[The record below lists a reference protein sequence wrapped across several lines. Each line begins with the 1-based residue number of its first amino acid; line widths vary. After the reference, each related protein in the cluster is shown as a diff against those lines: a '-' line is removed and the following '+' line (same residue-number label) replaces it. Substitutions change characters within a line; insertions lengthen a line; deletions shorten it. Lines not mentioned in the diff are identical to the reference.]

1 MAGANTVQQQIE
13 QLITG
18 QGQPPNYTDYG
29 PLGSGPVYALQY
41 AEFGS
46 GAFISGNLTAIQAI
60 PPDQMKGYSG
70 VYQGSLSAQGN
81 LVAMQLNFGN
91 VKLSDGTVIDSNGNT
106 IPAGSA
112 VPWATGY
119 FRTYWKDP
127 RQCVFGAD
135 SAIPAITAVMPASI
149 TDLQGNFLYYMDLQ
163 LTRVTG
169 SNYFNTLHFINVFN
183 EAFSWVTTSNQY
195 IAALVKAKSQNL
207 AYYNAKSY
215 QDLITQGWATYQ
227 TGNALIAAFNNI
239 GFMPVSISTGNFG
252 TANAVAKTLIDL
264 GLGAIGGLT
273 NTLIVNNVNPN
284 DIYNPIYTPIIAQT
298 LGNIT
303 NSSDLQTIQ
312 EVIKS
317 KVPNMVS
324 PLDYTSISS
333 VSGMPNDSAFADFS
347 AVGADM
353 YQKAPNFNLI
363 YGPNIAKFIGNIQGN
378 VSSNVEALATTTSLI
393 PDSVI
398 KSLESI
404 LPVASDDKPITML
417 NVIGAASGYL
427 NDGMARVNLGLAE
440 LYATSYGPT
449 IRTILSDISRYAAE
463 IPLTMAEM
471 MATNNNPN
479 YWSNRLN
486 SRIDDYYNT
495 VAQAA
500 ADPAMYTIVN
510 EINSN
515 YLDVCQKLRLEVLN
529 YDKANF
535 TVDVLNS
542 ASVGTTN
549 LLGFV
554 SGIPSYGQDSANISS
569 GYMLY
574 GMSSNNVAGQTLQS
588 LLSMTK
594 NIDQFNTVGI
604 ATQNL
609 L

>member
-1 MAGANTVQQQIE
+1 
-13 QLITG
+13 
-18 QGQPPNYTDYG
+18 
-29 PLGSGPVYALQY
+29 
-41 AEFGS
+41 
-46 GAFISGNLTAIQAI
+46 
-60 PPDQMKGYSG
+60 
-70 VYQGSLSAQGN
+70 
-81 LVAMQLNFGN
+81 
-91 VKLSDGTVIDSNGNT
+91 
-106 IPAGSA
+106 
-112 VPWATGY
+112 
-119 FRTYWKDP
+119 
-127 RQCVFGAD
+127 
-135 SAIPAITAVMPASI
+135 
-149 TDLQGNFLYYMDLQ
+149 
-163 LTRVTG
+163 
-169 SNYFNTLHFINVFN
+169 
-183 EAFSWVTTSNQY
+183 
-195 IAALVKAKSQNL
+195 
-207 AYYNAKSY
+207 
-215 QDLITQGWATYQ
+215 
-227 TGNALIAAFNNI
+227 
-239 GFMPVSISTGNFG
+239 
-252 TANAVAKTLIDL
+252 
-264 GLGAIGGLT
+264 
-273 NTLIVNNVNPN
+273 
-284 DIYNPIYTPIIAQT
+284 
-298 LGNIT
+298 
-303 NSSDLQTIQ
+303 
-312 EVIKS
+312 
-317 KVPNMVS
+317 MVS

-404 LPVASDDKPITML
+404 LPVSSDDKPITML

-449 IRTILSDISRYAAE
+449 IRTILSDISRYVAE

-471 MATNNNPN
+471 IATNNNPN

-529 YDKANF
+529 YAKANF